1 MGIQRLSVFP
11 SLSLSLHCL
20 NRLFIIIAKQGI
32 EQSLEEKEDHV
43 DERDDDDD
51 PQVLFFDTIQP
62 YFKNRPKYNGRTRSN
77 VDIN

>member
-51 PQVLFFDTIQP
+51 DPQLLFFDTIQP
-62 YFKNRPKYNGRTRSN
+62 HFKNWLRKSGIERSLYS
-77 VDIN
+77 